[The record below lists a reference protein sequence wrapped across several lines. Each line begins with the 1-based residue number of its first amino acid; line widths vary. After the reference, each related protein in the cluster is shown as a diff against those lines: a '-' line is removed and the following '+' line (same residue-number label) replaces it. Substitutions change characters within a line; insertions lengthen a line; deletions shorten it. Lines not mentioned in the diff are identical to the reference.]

1 MIALSAPVPMPATT
15 RAAKKDDHVSTVALT
30 MDAAQ

>member
-15 RAAKKDDHVSTVALT
+15 RAAKKDDQSFTAALT
-30 MDAAQ
+30 MDATQ